1 MDFKDARI
9 CSVQNQKP
17 QNYPSAHGQD
27 DPQLWQLETEVFT
40 EALKVFLPWQEHTS
54 QRKTVGKTKEL
65 HKTMQIKPRN
75 LVPSNKTV

>member
-27 DPQLWQLETEVFT
+27 DPHLWQLETEVLT
-40 EALKVFLPWQEHTS
+40 EALKVVLP
-54 QRKTVGKTKEL
+54 
-65 HKTMQIKPRN
+65 
-75 LVPSNKTV
+75 